1 MLERAQHEATV
12 TGTVRIASTAAD
24 NVNVAFYQNA
34 VPIIRDLAIENEL
47 GRDLSEI
54 SVHLTAEPPFLAPG
68 VWRIERIANQAVHH
82 IRSLDLKLD
91 PAFLAGINA
100 SRRGELRILVEAAG
114 AVLAEQAVEIN
125 LLPPSHWGGVN
136 SAPELLAAFVRPT
149 DPSIDV
155 ILREASDKLAAAGR
169 DEAMDGYRKGT
180 KARAWEIADA
190 IWAALVS
197 HSIAY
202 VLPPKSFER
211 SGQMVRGPSDI
222 LSRKV
227 GTCLDLTLL
236 YASCL
241 EQAGLN
247 PILALTEGHSFVG
260 IWLVDEDFSSLV
272 VDDPQMLRK
281 RVQLEEMVVV
291 ETTLMTGSHP
301 AHFKQAVEAA
311 KKLIAEDA
319 SSPFELAI
327 DVRRARAA
335 KIRPLDLAGSTE
347 PAIRPVTATVTA
359 QEVGEIPKFEEELDK
374 RREPVAEKNL
384 DRLEVWKRNLL
395 DLSLRNRLLNFKD
408 SKSTIAIECADPAA
422 LEDKLSGGD
431 KFKLLGKT
439 SVLDGSDGRDA
450 TLLADRQN
458 EDGRKDFILDAMR
471 RGDLHTSVADTELEG
486 RLTDLY
492 RASRLAFEEGGAN
505 ILYLCLGFLK
515 WTPQDGAGPYR
526 APLILIPVQLERKS
540 VRSGFRLALH
550 EDESRFNPT
559 LSQMLKQ
566 DFDLSMPE
574 FDGDLPQDATGI
586 DVAGIWMTIRRHIKS
601 IKGWEVTEQVTL
613 ATLSFTKYLMWK
625 DLVDRTDLLK
635 LNPVVRHLIDTPT
648 HTYEGSGEGFMAAD
662 TLDQTIDPVDLFAP
676 LSADSSQVAAIVSA
690 ERGSDF
696 VLFGPPGTGKSQTIA
711 NAITNCLAHG
721 KTVLF
726 VSQKTAALEVVRQ
739 RMNGIGL
746 GSYCL
751 EVHSTKAQKS
761 SVLEQLATAWRERNL
776 VTEEHWSTA
785 AGDLKKKRDQLNRLV
800 SALHRRRANGMTA
813 YEAFGRVVADRDR
826 LADVKLT
833 WPAGTVHS
841 LEQITQMREVC
852 ADMCTALAAIGG
864 HGSRSTHP
872 LIGIEQ
878 PRWSPAWAQSLLQL
892 IDRLQVTL
900 RQMRVAA
907 DALVTSL
914 GLNEVADDTLLPQL
928 VKLVALMLNAHAA
941 DGVLLLTD
949 DAPERV
955 RALAALADVIGR
967 ISEAKSGLSADYDIK
982 AALLDLPT
990 LQREWTEACASNV
1003 LFRNGRKKKIRLH
1016 LKPYCLG
1023 EVPDEIGRDLIVL
1036 QELAIQLR
1044 ELEALKPQF
1053 AGIERLS
1060 RGLDGDASRIA
1071 GLIKWAEDMQSA
1083 IDAFQIEG
1091 IRPEDV
1097 LDHIVGLLTD
1107 DTSRFRSGGQVRR
1120 AFESMHQAFPAMHQA
1135 AKELG
1140 ACAGLD
1146 VPGQIIQIE
1155 RGWIEALI
1163 EQTTGWKDNI
1173 HKAPQWTTWRAAS
1186 RAVCEAGLGPLA
1198 ELMEDGSIEGK
1209 DLANTF
1215 EYAYARWVAE
1225 TIVNED
1231 EVLSGFLAEKHEAA
1245 IEAFVAADKKVGELA
1260 RFIVKARI
1268 GAAVPTQTNF
1278 GKDPEWGTLA
1288 REINKK
1294 ARHMP
1299 LRQLFGR
1306 IPNVLTQLAPCVMM
1320 SPLSIAQYLPAGAK
1334 PFDVVI
1340 FDEAS
1345 QIPVWDA
1352 IGAIARGTQVII
1364 VGDPEQLPPTNVG
1377 QRGVDDEDD
1386 DGSTVVSQQSIL
1398 DECLASNIPS
1408 MRLSW
1413 HYRSRHESLIAFSN
1427 AKYYRGELMT
1437 FPSPVTRDTAVR
1449 YVHVEGGVYER
1460 GGAKVNR
1467 KEAEAVVSEVVKRLK
1482 TSTHSIGV
1490 VTFNGDQQRL
1500 IENMLDQARRSDPSL
1515 EAHFDRSQTNEP
1527 ILVKNIENVQ
1537 GDERDV
1543 IIFSVAVGPDKT
1555 GRVTAQISSLNNEG
1569 GHRRLNVAITR
1580 ARRELLV
1587 FATLRPE
1594 QIDLGR
1600 TNAKGAVDFKHFLEF
1615 AENGARA
1622 IAEAFSPTGR
1632 DTESPFEDGVK
1643 RALEAK
1649 GWEVHP
1655 QVGVSFFRIDLGV
1668 VHPDFPGRYLAGVEC
1683 DGATYHRSATARDR
1697 DRLREMVLTDLGW
1710 RIRRIWSMEWWMDA
1724 DSASAKIHARLAAD
1738 LAADRASRPET
1749 PEEPVSEDANEPRA
1763 IAPENAEDEDPQPTT
1778 AVASPTPANDSA
1790 PAAEEVRQYARRSE
1804 PALEAITTGKLN
1816 DTYPKFAKL
1825 PDEAKADDTDGLDV
1839 TIDFEALFQPD
1850 RERFYE
1856 VDYRAHL
1863 RKMIE
1868 HLVETE
1874 GPIYFDVLVERVARA
1889 HGFQRSGETV
1899 QKVIDAALGRHRY
1912 PCSKDVDRDVIW
1924 PTDAIIEKIAYRGTM
1939 GREHADIPL
1948 LELAGLADLL
1958 RARGL
1963 EEEEDI
1969 VRAMKDHFGL
1979 ARLAMPTRQ
1988 RFEVAVGCSDPET

>member
-1 MLERAQHEATV
+1 MLERDRLDHAAAGVRVSCTV
-12 TGTVRIASTAAD
+12 AD
-24 NVNVAFYQNA
+24 NINVAFYQNA
-34 VPIIRDLAIENEL
+34 VPIIRDLAVENAL
-47 GRDLSEI
+47 GSDLAGI
-54 SVHLTAEPPFLAPG
+54 SVHLTSEPPFLTPG
-68 VWRIERIANQAVHH
+68 VWRIERIADQAVHH

-100 SRRGELRILVEAAG
+100 SRRGELRVRVEAAG
-114 AVLAEQAVEIN
+114 TVLAEQAVEIN

-247 PILALTEGHSFVG
+247 PVLALTEGHAFVG
-260 IWLVDEDFSSLV
+260 IWLVDEDFSGLV
-272 VDDPQMLRK
+272 IDDPQMLRK

-291 ETTLMTGSHP
+291 ETTLLTGAHP
-301 AHFKQAVEAA
+301 ARFKQAVEAA

-319 SSPFELAI
+319 ASPFELAI
-327 DVRRARAA
+327 DVRRARSA
-335 KIRPLDLAGSTE
+335 KIRPLDLSGSGE
-347 PAIRPVTATVTA
+347 PAIRPVTAAASV
-359 QEVGEIPKFEEELDK
+359 QEVGEVPHFEEDLDK
-374 RREPVAEKNL
+374 RREPIAQKNL
-384 DRLEVWKRNLL
+384 DRLEIWKRNLL
-395 DLSLRNRLLNFKD
+395 DLSLKNRLLNFKD
-408 SKSTIAIECADPAA
+408 SKSTIAIECPDPAM
-422 LEDKLSGGD
+422 LEDRLSDGD
-431 KFKLLGKT
+431 RFKLLGKT
-439 SVLDGSDGRDA
+439 TVLDGSDGRDT
-450 TLLADRQN
+450 TLLADRQDD
-458 EDGRKDFILDAMR
+458 EARKDFILDAMK
-471 RGDLHTSVADTELEG
+471 RGDLHTSVADAELDG

-550 EDESRFNPT
+550 EDEARFNPT
-559 LSQMLKQ
+559 LLQMLKQ

-574 FDGDLPQDATGI
+574 FDGELSQDAIGI
-586 DVAGIWMTIRRHIKS
+586 DVAGIWTTVRRHIKS
-601 IKGWEVTEQVTL
+601 IKGWEVTEQVKL

-635 LNPVVRHLIDTPT
+635 RNAVVRHLIDTPT
-648 HTYEGSGEGFMAAD
+648 HSYEGSGAGF
-662 TLDQTIDPVDLFAP
+662 LDARTIDEIVDPAELFAP
-676 LSADSSQVAAIVSA
+676 LSADSSQIAAVVAAQ
-690 ERGSDF
+690 RGADY

-711 NAITNCLAHG
+711 NAITNCLAHQ

-739 RMNGIGL
+739 RMQAIGL
-746 GSYCL
+746 GNYCL

-761 SVLEQLATAWRERNL
+761 SVLEQLATAWRDRNL
-776 VTEEHWSTA
+776 VTEEHWSMA
-785 AGDLKKKRDQLNRLV
+785 AGELKKRRDQLNRLV

-826 LADVKLT
+826 LADIELA

-841 LEQITQMREVC
+841 PEQLARMRESC
-852 ADMCTALAAIGG
+852 ADIRTALEAVGDP
-864 HGSRSTHP
+864 SVHP
-872 LIGIEQ
+872 LQGIEQ
-878 PRWSPAWAQSLLQL
+878 TRWNPAWVQALQQA

-900 RQMRVAA
+900 QQTGEAA

-914 GLNEVADDTLLPQL
+914 GLNEVADDSSLPQL
-928 VKLVALMLNAHAA
+928 LKLVALMLNPDAA
-941 DGVLLLTD
+941 DGVLLLNEET
-949 DAPERV
+949 PHYI
-955 RALAALADVIGR
+955 RALTALADVVAR
-967 ISEAKSGLSADYDIK
+967 IHDKASELSAEYDLK
-982 AALLDLPT
+982 AALLDLST
-990 LQREWTEACASNV
+990 LQRDWTEACASNV
-1003 LFRNGRKKKIRLH
+1003 LVRSGRKKKVRLH
-1016 LKPYCLG
+1016 LQPYCRG

-1036 QELAIQLR
+1036 QDLCDLIR
-1044 ELEALKPQF
+1044 GMEALRPHF
-1053 AGIERLS
+1053 RGIERLW
-1060 RGLDGDASRIA
+1060 RGLDSDPARIA
-1071 GLIKWAEDMQSA
+1071 ALIKWAHDLQA
-1083 IDAFQIEG
+1083 AVDAFQIEDVP
-1091 IRPEDV
+1091 PERITAHVAAHLAHD
-1097 LDHIVGLLTD
+1097 I
-1107 DTSRFRSGGQVRR
+1107 SRFRSGGQVRR
-1120 AFESMHQAFPAMHQA
+1120 AFDAMQQAFPAMYRA
-1135 AKELG
+1135 AKDVG
-1140 ACAGLD
+1140 TCIGLD
-1146 VPGQIIQIE
+1146 RPEEIIRLE
-1155 RGWIEALI
+1155 PGWIDALQ
-1163 EQTTGWKDNI
+1163 ERSARWKANI
-1173 HKAPQWTTWRAAS
+1173 IKAPQWATWRAAAKTA
-1186 RAVCEAGLGPLA
+1186 RVAGLSPLVDA
-1198 ELMEDGSIEGK
+1198 VEDGRVTRDELVGAF
-1209 DLANTF
+1209 D
-1215 EYAYARWVAE
+1215 YAYARWVAE

-1231 EVLSGFLAEKHEAA
+1231 EVLSGFLAERHEAA
-1245 IEAFVAADKKVGELA
+1245 IEAFVAADKKVCELA
-1260 RFIVKARI
+1260 RQIVKARI

-1306 IPNVLTQLAPCVMM
+1306 IPNVMTQLAPCIMM
-1320 SPLSIAQYLPAGAK
+1320 SPLSIAQYLPAEAK
-1334 PFDVVI
+1334 PFDIVI

-1352 IGAIARGTQVII
+1352 IGAIARGSQVIV
-1364 VGDPEQLPPTNVG
+1364 VGDPEQLPPTSVG

-1386 DGSTVVSQQSIL
+1386 DGSTVQSQQSIL

-1427 AKYYRGELMT
+1427 AKYYHGGLMT

-1449 YVHVEGGVYER
+1449 YVHVEGGIYER

-1467 KEAEAVVSEVVKRLK
+1467 KEAEAVVAEVVRRLK
-1482 TSTHSIGV
+1482 TSTKSVGV

-1515 EAHFDRSQTNEP
+1515 ESHFDKNQTREP

-1537 GDERDV
+1537 GDERDI

-1555 GRVTAQISSLNNEG
+1555 GRVTAQISSLNSEG
-1569 GHRRLNVAITR
+1569 GHRRLNVAVTR
-1580 ARRELLV
+1580 ARSELLV

-1600 TNAKGAVDFKHFLEF
+1600 TSAKGVVDFKHFLEF
-1615 AENGARA
+1615 AEHGARA

-1632 DTESPFEDGVK
+1632 ETESPFEDAVMG
-1643 RALEAK
+1643 ALQRR

-1655 QVGVSFFRIDLGV
+1655 QVGVSFFRIDLGI

-1697 DRLREMVLTDLGW
+1697 DRLREMVLTGLGW
-1710 RIRRIWSMEWWMDA
+1710 RIRRIWSTEWWMDA
-1724 DSASAKIHARLAAD
+1724 SSAADKIHARLTAD
-1738 LAADRASRPET
+1738 IEADRTSRPPAASPDGAFDTDET
-1749 PEEPVSEDANEPRA
+1749 IDRED
-1763 IAPENAEDEDPQPTT
+1763 
-1778 AVASPTPANDSA
+1778 AVASVETAIKEPEIILSDPSPNSMPTIEPEPQHPILPNPANDHEPVETPRIYARGPA
-1790 PAAEEVRQYARRSE
+1790 PAAADPTLTS
-1804 PALEAITTGKLN
+1804 AIYT
-1816 DTYPKFAKL
+1816 
-1825 PDEAKADDTDGLDV
+1825 KADPSTVAG
-1839 TIDFEALFQPD
+1839 PD
-1850 RERFYE
+1850 RERFYD
-1856 VDYRAHL
+1856 VAYRANL
-1863 RKMIE
+1863 RSMIDHVIE
-1868 HLVETE
+1868 IE
-1874 GPIYFDVLVERVARA
+1874 GPIYFDVLIDRISRA

-1899 QKVIDAALGRHRY
+1899 QRIIRASLGRGRFPATLEGDREIIWPKDAAPGTKSPYRH
-1912 PCSKDVDRDVIW
+1912 
-1924 PTDAIIEKIAYRGTM
+1924 AG
-1939 GREHADIPL
+1939 GREHGDVPL
-1948 LELAGLADLL
+1948 PELASLADFL
-1958 RARGL
+1958 RTQGL
-1963 EEEEDI
+1963 EENEDLI
-1969 VRAMKDHFGL
+1969 RGMQEHFELG
-1979 ARLAMPTRQ
+1979 RLAISTRQ
-1988 RFEVAVGCSDPET
+1988 RFEAAIVSNEN

>member
-1 MLERAQHEATV
+1 LSGELKISCA
-12 TGTVRIASTAAD
+12 AAD

-34 VPIIRDLAIENEL
+34 VPIIRELALENGL
-47 GRDLSEI
+47 GRELSDI
-54 SVHLTAEPPFLAPG
+54 HVHLTSEPPFLSPG
-68 VWRIERIANQAVHH
+68 VWRIERIADQATHH

-100 SRRGELRILVEAAG
+100 SRRGELRIHIEAAG
-114 AVLAEQAVEIN
+114 TAIAEQTVEIN

-149 DPSIDV
+149 DPSVDV
-155 ILREASDKLAAAGR
+155 ILREASGKLSAAGR

-211 SGQMVRGPSDI
+211 SGQQVRGPSDI

-236 YASCL
+236 YGACL

-247 PILALTEGHSFVG
+247 PILVLTEGHSFVG
-260 IWLVDEDFSSLV
+260 IWLADEDFSSLV
-272 VDDPQMLRK
+272 IDDPQMLRK
-281 RVQLEEMVVV
+281 RVQLDEMVMV
-291 ETTLMTGSHP
+291 ETTLLTGSHP
-301 AHFKQAVEAA
+301 ARFKQAVDAA

-319 SSPFELAI
+319 ESPFELAI
-327 DVRRARAA
+327 DVRRARSA
-335 KIRPLDLAGSTE
+335 KIRPLDLNGSNE
-347 PAIRPVTATVTA
+347 PTITPVTATAPA
-359 QEVGEIPKFEEELDK
+359 QEVGDIPQFEEDLDK
-374 RREPVAEKNL
+374 RREPLAEKNL
-384 DRLEVWKRNLL
+384 DRLEIWKRSLL
-395 DLSLRNRLLNFKD
+395 DLTLKNRLLNFKD
-408 SKSTIAIECADPAA
+408 SKSTIALECPDPAA
-422 LEDKLSGGD
+422 LEDKLSAGD
-431 KFKLLGKT
+431 RFKLLGKA
-439 SVLDGSDGRDA
+439 SVLDGSDGRDPG
-450 TLLADRQN
+450 LLAGRQN
-458 EDGRKDFILDAMR
+458 DGRKDFIMDAML

-550 EDESRFNPT
+550 EDEARFNPT
-559 LSQMLKQ
+559 LLQMLKQ

-574 FDGDLPQDATGI
+574 FDAELPQDASGI
-586 DVAGIWMTIRRHIKS
+586 DVAGIWKTIRRHVKS
-601 IKGWEVTEQVTL
+601 IKGWEVTEQVVL

-635 LNPVVRHLIDTPT
+635 RNPVVCHLIDTPT
-648 HTYEGSGEGFMAAD
+648 HSYGGSGAGFIAAN
-662 TLDQTIDPVDLFAP
+662 TIDQIIDPVDLFAP
-676 LSADSSQVAAIVSA
+676 LSADSSQSAAIVA
-690 ERGSDF
+690 AQRGADF

-711 NAITNCLAHG
+711 NAITNCLAHQ

-739 RMNGIGL
+739 RMQGIGL

-776 VTEEHWSTA
+776 VTEEDWSTA
-785 AGDLKKKRDQLNRLV
+785 AGDLKRKRDQLNKLV

-826 LADVKLT
+826 LVDIELT
-833 WPAGTVHS
+833 WPAGTIHS
-841 LEQITQMREVC
+841 PEELARMRETC
-852 ADMCTALAAIGG
+852 ADIRTALEAVGNPAK
-864 HGSRSTHP
+864 HP
-872 LIGIEQ
+872 LKGIEQ
-878 PRWSPAWAQSLLQL
+878 TRWNPAWAQSLQQL
-892 IDRLQVTL
+892 VDRLQITL
-900 RQMRVAA
+900 REMRVAA
-907 DALVTSL
+907 DALVVSI
-914 GLNEVADDTLLPQL
+914 GLDESAVDDGLLPQL
-928 VKLVALMLNAHAA
+928 VKLVSLMLHADA
-941 DGVLLLTD
+941 PDGVWLLTD
-949 DAPERV
+949 QAPERV
-955 RALAALADVIGR
+955 RALGELAAAVGR
-967 ISEAKSGLSADYDIK
+967 INEKTSELSTAYDLK
-982 AALLDLPT
+982 AALLDLST
-990 LQREWTEACASNV
+990 LQREWTEACASNF
-1003 LFRNGRKKKIRLH
+1003 LLRNGRKNKVRLS
-1016 LKPYCLG
+1016 LKPYCSG
-1023 EVPDEIGRDLIVL
+1023 DVPEEIGRDLVVL
-1036 QELAIQLR
+1036 QDLGVLLR
-1044 ELEALKPQF
+1044 ELEMLRPRF
-1053 AGIERLS
+1053 AGMERLWRGAASEVS
-1060 RGLDGDASRIA
+1060 RFEGLVA
-1071 GLIKWAEDMQSA
+1071 WAQNLRDTA
-1083 IDAFQIEG
+1083 DAFQVEG
-1091 IRPEDV
+1091 VPAEQLLAHLASL
-1097 LDHIVGLLTD
+1097 LDRDI
-1107 DTSRFRSGGQVRR
+1107 SRFKAGGQVRK
-1120 AFESMHQAFPAMHQA
+1120 AFETMHQAFPAMHQA

-1140 ACAGLD
+1140 TCIGLD
-1146 VPGQIIQIE
+1146 RPEDIIE
-1155 RGWIEALI
+1155 LETGWINALL
-1163 EQTTGWKDNI
+1163 EQTARWKVNVI
-1173 HKAPQWTTWRAAS
+1173 KAPQWATWRAAA
-1186 RAVCEAGLGPLA
+1186 RAARSAGLTPLVDA
-1198 ELMEDGSIEGK
+1198 VEDGRIVGT
-1209 DLANTF
+1209 DLAGAF
-1215 EYAYARWVAE
+1215 DYAYAKWVAE

-1260 RFIVKARI
+1260 EQIVRARI
-1268 GAAVPTQTNF
+1268 GASVPTQTNF

-1320 SPLSIAQYLPAGAK
+1320 SPLSIAQYLPPDAK
-1334 PFDVVI
+1334 PFDIVI

-1352 IGAIARGTQVII
+1352 IGAIARGTQVIV
-1364 VGDPEQLPPTNVG
+1364 VGDPEQLPPTSVG

-1386 DGSTVVSQQSIL
+1386 DGSTLQSQQSIL

-1449 YVHVEGGVYER
+1449 YVHVEGGIYER

-1467 KEAEAVVSEVVKRLK
+1467 KEAEAVVAEVVRRMK
-1482 TSTHSIGV
+1482 TSTRSIGV

-1500 IENMLDQARRSDPSL
+1500 IENTLDQARRSDPSL
-1515 EAHFDRSQTNEP
+1515 EAHFDRNQTREP

-1569 GHRRLNVAITR
+1569 GHRRLNVAVTR

-1600 TNAKGAVDFKHFLEF
+1600 TSAKGVVDFKHFLEF
-1615 AENGARA
+1615 AEHGTRA

-1632 DTESPFEDGVK
+1632 ETESPFEDAVM
-1643 RALEAK
+1643 RALQER

-1668 VHPDFPGRYLAGVEC
+1668 VHPDRPGRYLAGVEC
-1683 DGATYHRSATARDR
+1683 DGASYHRSATARDR

-1710 RIRRIWSMEWWMDA
+1710 RIRRIWSTEWWMDA
-1724 DSASAKIHARLAAD
+1724 SSAAEKIDAKLTAD
-1738 LAADRASRPET
+1738 LAFDRASRPTREAVDEPAKEEPAATAVVQGAAEGLNAPSGEQVTNEAQGPKEQPILT
-1749 PEEPVSEDANEPRA
+1749 PE
-1763 IAPENAEDEDPQPTT
+1763 
-1778 AVASPTPANDSA
+1778 PAND
-1790 PAAEEVRQYARRSE
+1790 PEPVEEVKVYARGPVPADAE
-1804 PALEAITTGKLN
+1804 PDAAIEFK
-1816 DTYPKFAKL
+1816 TYEKSNPGAV
-1825 PDEAKADDTDGLDV
+1825 V
-1839 TIDFEALFQPD
+1839 TPD
-1850 RERFYE
+1850 RDRFYDVSYRSDLRRM
-1856 VDYRAHL
+1856 VDYV
-1863 RKMIE
+1863 
-1868 HLVETE
+1868 VEAE
-1874 GPIYFDVLVERVARA
+1874 GPIYFDVLVDRIARA

-1899 QKVIDAALGRHRY
+1899 QRIIVTVVGRNRFPTSRDIDRDIIWPKDAAIG
-1912 PCSKDVDRDVIW
+1912 PKT
-1924 PTDAIIEKIAYRGTM
+1924 PYRGAG
-1939 GREHADIPL
+1939 GREHGDIPL
-1948 LELAGLADLL
+1948 PELAGLAEKM
-1958 RARGL
+1958 RVEHGL
-1963 EEEEDI
+1963 EDLEEIIRGMQE
-1969 VRAMKDHFGL
+1969 HFGL
-1979 ARLAMPTRQ
+1979 GRLAATTRE
-1988 RFEVAVGCSDPET
+1988 RFEKAILAARHS